1 MRDRVGRTVDDGS
14 GLLPSDV
21 LRRTGAE
28 VAVLVLLDPAGT
40 QLDLIYSVGMVPEL
54 AETWARFPLAA
65 PVGISRAARTGEVVE
80 AGSFRERLIRFP
92 ATASLPTADV
102 EGLVAA
108 PLWHPDGDGTVV
120 GALSLGFRGH
130 VPPGTVEAA
139 TGLAAYAAGR
149 VRAAG
154 LRHGA
159 HVPVAEEPGPP
170 GPSPVATLG
179 HGPAVSAIDQALLE
193 TILLHLP
200 VGVSVLDRDL
210 RFVMANQ
217 RAAEINGRPAAEH
230 PGRHLRE
237 VLPELPESFAEQL
250 RQVIETGRPLV
261 NLDVVGPTPGRPGRR
276 RWRGSYYPVHG
287 STPVGPV
294 GIAAVFDE
302 VPDEA
307 TVGVEQLTADRATML
322 TALETLVE
330 NAPVGVALL
339 DTDLRYLKINPVLAA
354 WNGRPVGDHLGR
366 RVPDLFPELG
376 PVVEPL
382 MREVAETGAVRDVE
396 VVRAGRTYL
405 SSFFAVPGGG
415 GRAGAVAVLI
425 TDVTSR
431 RREERRAR
439 RVQEFTAALSQAV
452 SVAEV
457 VAAVR
462 DGAGPAAEATVA
474 AVALLDEA
482 GRQIR
487 FPPTGQEPPSRWK
500 AVGRDAVH
508 PIAATFRADEPSF
521 FPELEP
527 LLDRFPDAAD
537 AIRNS
542 PHRSWAMV
550 PLRGRGTAAGVLVF
564 GYAEP
569 QEFEPARRDFLVT
582 LAGLAGQALARAQLY
597 EREHATAV
605 RLQRSLLPSRLPAVP
620 GAELA
625 AVYLAGDAVG
635 VGGDFYDVFPV
646 DGAAGREWVLVV
658 GDVAGRGVDAA
669 SVTGLARHTL
679 RITAA
684 LAEPATAL
692 RQLHARLR
700 TDPDVDRF
708 LSVVCGRL
716 RLRDGGAD
724 LDVASGG
731 HPPALVR
738 RADGRVEVITV
749 PGVLLGA
756 FPEVRLGRRSVALE
770 AGDTVLFYTDGVI
783 EARGPGG
790 LFGEERLV
798 ELLRDAPDS
807 TPRQLVELV
816 RDGVAAY
823 QSGPVADDIA
833 ILALRVGG

>member
-1 MRDRVGRTVDDGS
+1 MRDRAGLAVGDGE
-14 GLLPSDV
+14 LLPPDV
-21 LRRTGAE
+21 LRRTGAQ
-28 VAVLVLLDPAGT
+28 VAVLVLLDPGGT
-40 QLDLIYSVGMVPEL
+40 QLDLVDQVGMVPEL

-65 PVGISRAARTGEVVE
+65 PVGISRAARTGEVIE
-80 AGSFRERLIRFP
+80 ADSFRERLIRFP

-108 PLWHPDGDGTVV
+108 PLWHPGADGTII
-120 GALSLGFRGH
+120 GAISLGFRGV
-130 VPPGTVEAA
+130 VPPGTASAA
-139 TGLAAYAAGR
+139 TTLAATAARR

-159 HVPVAEEPGPP
+159 RRPVADEPGRP
-170 GPSPVATLG
+170 GPSPVASLG
-179 HGPAVSAIDQALLE
+179 RSPTVAAIDQALLE
-193 TILLHLP
+193 TVLLHLP

-210 RFVMANQ
+210 RFVTANQ
-217 RAAEINGRPAAEH
+217 RAAEINGRPAADH
-230 PGRHLRE
+230 VGRHLRE
-237 VLPELPESFAEQL
+237 VLPDLPESFADQL
-250 RQVIETGRPLV
+250 RQVLDTGRPMV
-261 NLDVVGPTPGRPGRR
+261 NLDVVGATPGRPDRR

-287 STPVGPV
+287 ATPVGPV
-294 GIAAVFDE
+294 GVAAVFDE
-302 VPDEA
+302 VADEA
-307 TVGVEQLTADRATML
+307 TLGVEQVTADRATML
-322 TALETLVE
+322 TALDTLVE

-339 DTDLRYLKINPVLAA
+339 DTDLRYLRINAILAE
-354 WNGRPVGDHLGR
+354 WNGHPVADHLGR

-376 PVVEPL
+376 PVLEPL
-382 MREVAETGAVRDVE
+382 MRELADAGEVRDVE
-396 VVRAGRTYL
+396 IVRAGRTYL
-405 SSFFAVPGGG
+405 SSFLAVPGGG
-415 GRAGAVAVLI
+415 GRAGAVAVLV
-425 TDVTSR
+425 TDVTRR
-431 RREERRAR
+431 RREELRAR
-439 RVQEFTAALSQAV
+439 RVQEFTAALSQAA

-457 VAAVR
+457 VEAVR
-462 DGAGPAAEATVA
+462 DGAGPAAEAALA
-474 AVALLDEA
+474 AVALMDES

-487 FPPTGQEPPSRWK
+487 FAPTGQEPPARWK

-508 PIAATFRADEPSF
+508 PIAATFRDEEPRF
-521 FPELEP
+521 FPDIQP
-527 LLDRFPDAAD
+527 LVDDYPEVAEAVR
-537 AIRNS
+537 RS

-550 PLRGRGTAAGVLVF
+550 PLHGRGTAAGVLIF
-564 GYAEP
+564 GYADA
-569 QEFEPARRDFLVT
+569 QEFEPAHRNFLVT

-605 RLQRSLLPSRLPAVP
+605 RLQRSLLPSRLPRVP
-620 GAELA
+620 GADLA
-625 AVYLAGDAVG
+625 AVYLAGDSAG

-700 TDPDVDRF
+700 NDPDVDRF
-708 LSVVCGRL
+708 LSVVCLRL

-724 LDVASGG
+724 LELASGG

-738 RADGRVEVITV
+738 RADGRVEVINL

-770 AGDTVLFYTDGVI
+770 AGDTVLLYTDGVI
-783 EARGPGG
+783 EARGPDG

-798 ELLRDAPDS
+798 ELLRGASAGD
-807 TPRQLVELV
+807 PRRLVELV

-823 QSGPVADDIA
+823 QLGPVADDIA